1 MYVIGWEK
9 DQGLSERHW
18 TMEKKRMYNK
28 HECTV
33 YQKDHLFT

>member
-9 DQGLSERHW
+9 DQGLSDRHIGQW
-18 TMEKKRMYNK
+18 KKRMYNK

-33 YQKDHLFT
+33 Y